1 MKPIKAAI
9 FDMDGT
15 LLDSMGIWAQ
25 IDIDF
30 LRARGFDPPADYM
43 EKVCPMSYKEMADY
57 TIRLFQLDEKPED
70 LIKEWDDRAVAA
82 YSGQVRLKDGAK
94 DYLLSLKQ
102 QGVKLAL
109 ATASGPPLFE
119 PALKNNGIYHLFD
132 AVSHV
137 AECARGK
144 GFPDIYLLSAQRL
157 GVAPEDCVVFE
168 DILEG
173 IRGAKEARM
182 YTVGVYDSYA
192 ANQTQAIKEL
202 ADQYIVS
209 FRELL

>member
-57 TIRLFQLDEKPED
+57 TIRLFQLDEKTED

-82 YSGQVRLKDGAK
+82 YSGQVGLKDGAK
-94 DYLLSLKQ
+94 DYLLFLTQ

-109 ATASGPPLFE
+109 ATASGPALFE

-157 GVAPEDCVVFE
+157 GVAPEDCLVFE

-192 ANQTQAIKEL
+192 ANQAQAIKEL

>member
-1 MKPIKAAI
+1 MKPFKAAI

-30 LRARGFDPPADYM
+30 LSARGFDPPDDYM
-43 EKVCPMSYKEMADY
+43 EKVCPMSYQEMADY
-57 TIRLFQLDEKPED
+57 TIRRFHLDEKPAD
-70 LIKEWDDRAVAA
+70 LIQEWDDRAVAA
-82 YSGQVRLKDGAK
+82 YSRQVRLKEGAK
-94 DYLLSLKQ
+94 EYLTFLKQ
-102 QGVKLAL
+102 QGIKLAL

-119 PALKNNGIYHLFD
+119 PALKNNGVYHLFD
-132 AVSHV
+132 AISHV

-144 GFPDIYLLSAQRL
+144 GFPDIYLLSAQKL
-157 GVAPEDCVVFE
+157 GVAPGDCVVFE

-173 IRGAKEARM
+173 IRGAKAAEM

-192 ANQTQAIKEL
+192 ASQTPAIKEL

-209 FRELL
+209 FQELL